1 MTEQAGLSGF
11 FEKYLAKEPLFVS
24 KKVLQVRYVPDTIL
38 HRKAQ
43 IDALASILAPSL
55 RNDLPSNVFL
65 YGKTGTG
72 KTVVTKHVLAELE
85 VASKRVSANKDVND
99 EIRASKCADGES
111 ENRTG
116 ADAGADEDSKLK
128 IIYLNCKLKKVAD
141 TEYRLV
147 AQLSREIGA
156 SVPATGLPTDEVYN
170 IFLKAVDCKEQ
181 LVIIALDEIDR
192 LVSKAGDELLY
203 NLTRFNSELKKAQI
217 SIIGIT
223 NDVRFIENVDAR
235 VRSSLGEEEMVF
247 PPYNAVELKEILEA
261 RAKLAFKESA
271 CADGVIAKCAAYAAR
286 EHGDARRA
294 LDLLRVAGELAEREN
309 VEIIDMQHIDAA
321 EEKIEKSRIIEVVEK
336 QPKQSQAALFAI
348 IALMQDGDLKKV
360 ETGEVYERYVEL
372 CPSVGLTALTQR
384 RVSDLLAELDM
395 LGVINAQ
402 VISKGRYGRTKEIYL
417 SLSKQIIEKIKDML
431 SKSLV

>member
-1 MTEQAGLSGF
+1 VELAMVEQAGLSGF
-11 FEKYLAKEPLFVS
+11 FEKYLKKEPLFIS
-24 KKVLQVRYVPDTIL
+24 KQVLQVRYVPDTIL
-38 HRKAQ
+38 HRKVQ
-43 IDALASILAPSL
+43 IDLLASILAPSL
-55 RNDLPSNVFL
+55 RGDLPSNVFL

-72 KTVVTKHVLAELE
+72 KTVVTKHVL
-85 VASKRVSANKDVND
+85 S
-99 EIRASKCADGES
+99 EIETAGKGNAD
-111 ENRTG
+111 
-116 ADAGADEDSKLK
+116 LK

-147 AQLSREIGA
+147 AQLAREMGA
-156 SVPATGLPTDEVYN
+156 KVPATGLPTDEVYN
-170 IFLKAVDCKEQ
+170 IFLKAVDDKEQ

-247 PPYNAVELKEILEA
+247 PPYNAVELREILEA
-261 RAKLAFKESA
+261 RASLAFKEST

-309 VEIIDMQHIDAA
+309 AEGIDMQHIDGA
-321 EEKIEKSRIIEVVEK
+321 EEKIEKSRIVEVVET
-336 QPKQSQAALFAI
+336 QPKQSQAVLFAI
-348 IALMQDGDLKKV
+348 IALLQDGDKKKV
-360 ETGEVYERYVEL
+360 ETGEVYERYSEV
-372 CPSVGLTALTQR
+372 CKSVGLTALTQR

-395 LGVINAQ
+395 LGVINAR

-417 SLSKQIIEKIKDML
+417 SLAKPIMEKIKEML

>member
-1 MTEQAGLSGF
+1 MTEQSGLSGF
-11 FEKYLAKEPLFVS
+11 FEKYLKKEPLFVS

-38 HRKAQ
+38 HRASQ

-55 RNDLPSNVFL
+55 RGDLPSNVFL

-85 VASKRVSANKDVND
+85 AAGKSA
-99 EIRASKCADGES
+99 R
-111 ENRTG
+111 
-116 ADAGADEDSKLK
+116 AGAEAYAGEESRLK

-147 AQLSREIGA
+147 AQLAREMGA
-156 SVPATGLPTDEVYN
+156 AVPATGLPTDEVYN
-170 IFLKAVDCKEQ
+170 IFLKAVDCEER

-217 SIIGIT
+217 SIVGIT

-247 PPYNAVELKEILEA
+247 PPYNATELKEILEA
-261 RAKLAFKESA
+261 RASLAFKESA

-309 VEIIDMQHIDAA
+309 VEIIDMKHIDAA
-321 EEKIEKSRIIEVVEK
+321 EDKIEKSRIIEVVEK
-336 QPKQSQAALFAI
+336 QPKQSQAVLFAI
-348 IALMQDGDLKKV
+348 IALLQDGDLKKV
-360 ETGEVYERYVEL
+360 ETGEVYERYTEV
-372 CPSVGLTALTQR
+372 CKSGVGLTALTQR

-402 VISKGRYGRTKEIYL
+402 VVSKGRYGRTKEIYL